1 MSLFVLAETPAG
13 YGLFKAADK
22 KLFKNEDL
30 AAEMGKPEKLVEMLK
45 LKKFVKFDSAAMALE
60 ESAALKD
67 GKVPELLSSL
77 LEDLKSEKK
86 ASLAV
91 ADLKLGTAISQLPQ
105 FNITPISGSN
115 TMELFRGVREH
126 LSSLIP
132 GLLTENVDRMALGLS
147 HSMSRH
153 KLKFSADKVDSMIIQ
168 AVKLLDD
175 LDKELNVYAMRTKE
189 WYGWHFP
196 EMAKIL
202 NDNLAYSRVIL
213 KAGMRTNVTDTDL
226 SEILPE
232 EVEAAIKAAAE
243 ISMGTEITD
252 EDLDNIKLL
261 ADQVVVYS
269 TYRTQLSSYLESRM
283 RAIAPNLTAL
293 IGYLVGARLI
303 AHAGSLINLAKAP
316 GSTIQIL
323 GAEKALFRALK
334 TKHDT
339 PKYGLIYHSSLI
351 GQATGRNKGKIA
363 RMLSAKA
370 ALGVRV
376 DALGELDDE
385 DDDEERAILG
395 LSNRIKLENQLRK
408 MEGKPLLPKGTNV
421 TPSGDIV
428 GAGQFNLKET
438 RKYNVDAD
446 GVDGDDEEANGTT
459 SAKKLKKA
467 KKLIEEVEEDEEM
480 KDAESEDEEDSDDEA
495 STPAKPKKL
504 SEADFERLAEEAGL
518 SVKKFK
524 RKFERGDVELN
535 SDGTPKV
542 FSKKELKKLRKA
554 EEKSTPSKAAPVKEA
569 ATPASEGKKKKRK
582 HDDDDEEVAEVE
594 AKKEKKQKKKK
605 RHSTDANQTPEP
617 ATDASPL
624 LTARK
629 TASSST
635 GPSTSSSAKASATS
649 TSRRAH
655 QRLTTAPCSSRDQPK
670 PQVAWIDCPWITDE
684 DDGSKYQS
692 ERLKP
697 FMGEDFASQIPLI
710 NDTILKRRLSNGID
724 IRYRDAFLIDGSKPT
739 KSIAAIIATMPGPS
753 HDWRAP

>member
-22 KLFKNEDL
+22 KMLKNDDL
-30 AAEMGKPEKLVEMLK
+30 AAELGRPEKLVEMLK

-60 ESAALKD
+60 EAAGLKE
-67 GKVPELLSSL
+67 GKVPELLTSL

-86 ASLAV
+86 VSLAV
-91 ADLKLGTAISQLPQ
+91 ADIKLGTAISNLSQL
-105 FNITPISGSN
+105 NITPVSGSN
-115 TMELFRGVREH
+115 TMDLFRGVREH

-132 GLLTENVDRMALGLS
+132 GLATENVDRMALGLS

-202 NDNLAYSRVIL
+202 NDNLAYARVIL
-213 KAGMRTNVTDTDL
+213 AVGMRTKISESDL
-226 SEILPE
+226 SDILPE
-232 EVEAAIKAAAE
+232 EIEAAIKAAAE
-243 ISMGTEITD
+243 ISMGTEIME

-261 ADQVVVYS
+261 ADQVIVYS
-269 TYRTQLSSYLESRM
+269 NYRTQLSSYLESRM

-293 IGYLVGARLI
+293 LGYLVGARLI

-370 ALGVRV
+370 ALGLRV
-376 DALGELDDE
+376 DALGEIDD
-385 DDDEERAILG
+385 DADDEERAILG
-395 LSNRIKLENQLRK
+395 LSNRIKLENHLRK
-408 MEGKPLLPKGTNV
+408 LEGKPLLPKGTNV
-421 TPSGDIV
+421 TPSGEVV
-428 GAGQFNLKET
+428 GAGQFTLKET
-438 RKYNVDAD
+438 RRYNVDAD
-446 GVDGDDEEANGTT
+446 GVEDEEVNGTT
-459 SAKKLKKA
+459 PAKKSKKD
-467 KKLIEEVEEDEEM
+467 KKLIEEVSDEEM
-480 KDAESEDEEDSDDEA
+480 DDAEDDEEDSDEEMK
-495 STPAKPKKL
+495 TPAKSKKL
-504 SEADFERLAEEAGL
+504 SEADFERLAEAAGL

-524 RKFERGDVELN
+524 RKYERGDVELN
-535 SDGTPKV
+535 QDGTPKV

-554 EEKSTPSKAAPVKEA
+554 EEKSTPSKSTPSKAEP
-569 ATPASEGKKKKRK
+569 PASEGKKKKRK
-582 HDDDDEEVAEVE
+582 NDDEEEDVE

-605 RHSTDANQTPEP
+605 RHSTD
-617 ATDASPL
+617 
-624 LTARK
+624 
-629 TASSST
+629 
-635 GPSTSSSAKASATS
+635 
-649 TSRRAH
+649 
-655 QRLTTAPCSSRDQPK
+655 
-670 PQVAWIDCPWITDE
+670 
-684 DDGSKYQS
+684 
-692 ERLKP
+692 
-697 FMGEDFASQIPLI
+697 
-710 NDTILKRRLSNGID
+710 
-724 IRYRDAFLIDGSKPT
+724 
-739 KSIAAIIATMPGPS
+739 
-753 HDWRAP
+753 